1 MIAKEGRHSY
11 LGYGIVTSDYS
22 YDTTQS
28 NYHHRRKVDWLKN
41 GSWPEDDK
49 SIVLKTLT
57 DITKYPDYVNR
68 LKELIGMNVQITSY
82 TIDDAM
88 SNLFMERDDF
98 EEYLRLLKMKK
109 ILYCKDL
116 LA

>member
-1 MIAKEGRHSY
+1 MNK
-11 LGYGIVTSDYS
+11 
-22 YDTTQS
+22 
-28 NYHHRRKVDWLKN
+28 

-68 LKELIGMNVQITSY
+68 LKELMGMIVNITSY
-82 TIDDAM
+82 TIEDAM
-88 SNLFMERDDF
+88 SDLFMERDDF

-109 ILYCKDL
+109 NIVLQGPPGVGKTFVSKR
-116 LA
+116 LAYSF